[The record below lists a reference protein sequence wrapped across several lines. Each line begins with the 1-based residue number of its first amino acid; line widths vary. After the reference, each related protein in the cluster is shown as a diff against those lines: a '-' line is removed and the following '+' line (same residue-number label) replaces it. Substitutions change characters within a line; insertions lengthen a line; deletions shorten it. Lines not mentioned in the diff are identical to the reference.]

1 MFTFEESFTSKAKLK
16 VIGVGG
22 AGGNAVNRMV
32 EEGLDHVEFIAINT
46 DSQDLDRNKAQCR
59 IQVGD
64 RVTRGLGAGAKPE
77 TGRRAVEENKNDIMQ
92 KLDGSDMV
100 FITAGMG
107 GGTGTG
113 GAPIVAQIAKEMGI
127 LTVAIVTKPFTYE
140 GKVRMT
146 NALSGI
152 DEMRKHVDTIIVIPN
167 QRLLTMIEKNTP
179 MKEAFRRADDILYHA
194 TRGISDLINVNGL
207 INIDFADVDTVM
219 RSMGDALMG
228 TGYASGE
235 NMARAAAEMAIKSPL
250 LEDVNVKGAR
260 GVLINITGGDDLSLH
275 DFSEISSFIH
285 DEVGGDDTD
294 TNIIVGAVTDPT
306 MQGQIRV
313 TLIAT
318 GFARDP
324 QKTVFKPF
332 EEENIARRVNYAP
345 VSRQAGT
352 PIKPVVRNVAE
363 KAPQKKEH
371 ALPLFDLG
379 PREPAQV
386 KPVEPAEKSEE
397 PETAEVEQLIAKVEQ
412 GMNVVDEQKKEAVAA
427 SVIEEKTRVVEAP
440 RVEKESLYREVQK
453 EIDIESRKA
462 EGARDRIKRFNSIDD
477 LISYEEFKNNVQN
490 SCIKNIGERLGRT
503 VKRDEFSLK
512 TSIIAHE
519 EDDYDVPTF
528 LRQQHD

>member
-207 INIDFADVDTVM
+207 INIDFADEDTVM
-219 RSMGDALMG
+219 RSIWVRD
-228 TGYASGE
+228 TPQSTPSR
-235 NMARAAAEMAIKSPL
+235 NRA
-250 LEDVNVKGAR
+250 
-260 GVLINITGGDDLSLH
+260 
-275 DFSEISSFIH
+275 
-285 DEVGGDDTD
+285 
-294 TNIIVGAVTDPT
+294 
-306 MQGQIRV
+306 
-313 TLIAT
+313 
-318 GFARDP
+318 
-324 QKTVFKPF
+324 
-332 EEENIARRVNYAP
+332 
-345 VSRQAGT
+345 
-352 PIKPVVRNVAE
+352 
-363 KAPQKKEH
+363 
-371 ALPLFDLG
+371 
-379 PREPAQV
+379 
-386 KPVEPAEKSEE
+386 
-397 PETAEVEQLIAKVEQ
+397 
-412 GMNVVDEQKKEAVAA
+412 
-427 SVIEEKTRVVEAP
+427 
-440 RVEKESLYREVQK
+440 
-453 EIDIESRKA
+453 
-462 EGARDRIKRFNSIDD
+462 
-477 LISYEEFKNNVQN
+477 
-490 SCIKNIGERLGRT
+490 
-503 VKRDEFSLK
+503 
-512 TSIIAHE
+512 
-519 EDDYDVPTF
+519 
-528 LRQQHD
+528 